1 MGPQGFSKEIKLKK
15 LPAEIRITKHLSCHL
30 SHCNCYNVPKDL
42 PTPATWP
49 TLSCPLPGKIW
60 GPLLTSSP
68 WSTWP
73 TPSCPLLEN
82 VCGPLLIPPLKG
94 QHSLQPTSKCIRRPH
109 SSTNNH
115 QVDRCMERPLL
126 TLCYLW
132 AMKTDTTKHPGLALL
147 DYQEVGPLC

>member
-49 TLSCPLPGKIW
+49 TPSCPLLGKVPGPPI
-60 GPLLTSSP
+60 TSSP

-73 TPSCPLLEN
+73 TPSCPCWN
-82 VCGPLLIPPLKG
+82 CMFFAPYSAPIGATYAPNQPASVSNAPFFPNQSAGNICP
-94 QHSLQPTSKCIRRPH
+94 QPTSKYIQCPILPQPISRSTGIWQYH
-109 SSTNNH
+109 SLH
-115 QVDRCMERPLL
+115 CFVC
-126 TLCYLW
+126 
-132 AMKTDTTKHPGLALL
+132 GL
-147 DYQEVGPLC
+147 